1 MEPVSRRAVMA
12 SGAIS
17 VLALKAG
24 WPRAEQRAAALAMP
38 ATGVVALWTQF
49 CFEQGATFRLAQLGP
64 ELRPTRELAAATYA
78 ADRVG
83 SISELHAEARAF
95 AVAAVARSWGVAP
108 RDCCMDASTIKHHAN
123 ARSVHYVA
131 WTDFG

>member
-1 MEPVSRRAVMA
+1 M
-12 SGAIS
+12 
-17 VLALKAG
+17 
-24 WPRAEQRAAALAMP
+24 MP

-64 ELRPTRELAAATYA
+64 GLRPTRELAAATFA

-108 RDCCMDASTIKHHAN
+108 RDCCMDASTIKHHAI
-123 ARSVHYVA
+123 AWSVHYVA